1 VREVRQPDPTSADA
15 DDRLMTAVQQGDVAR
30 LGVLFERHHRA
41 LFNFFLRLTGE
52 REAAEDLVS
61 DVFLRILKYR
71 ATYQPGTQF
80 RTWMYHLARNAHID
94 RFKARRKE
102 YLMDPDEPR
111 EPASDAPS
119 PGASLEHREKV
130 ALLKAA
136 LARLSEEKR
145 EVILLC
151 RFSGLKYEEI
161 ARMLGCE
168 VGALKVRMHRAVRA
182 LRDVYFDLTGEQ
194 SSCSANT

>member
-1 VREVRQPDPTSADA
+1 
-15 DDRLMTAVQQGDVAR
+15 MTAVQEGDVAR

-52 REAAEDLVS
+52 RNASEDLVS

-102 YLMDPDEPR
+102 FLMDPDDVR
-111 EPASDAPS
+111 EPASQAPP
-119 PGASLEHREKV
+119 PGEALERREQL

-136 LARLSEEKR
+136 MARLPEEKR
-145 EVILLC
+145 EIIALC

-182 LRDVYFDLTGEQ
+182 LRDTYFELTGEQ
-194 SSCSANT
+194 SSCDANT